1 MKSLF
6 SKNQSGQS
14 LVEALLALAFVVA
27 IITAVVTV
35 VISSLNSASFTKN
48 QNRTTSYA
56 QEGLDIARNM
66 KDSNYTVFRALPSRN
81 YYCADEA
88 TITLK
93 QTCVAGVFTRKIYV
107 DHGDATYG
115 GRDEKLVGRCEVGSS
130 FVASIVY
137 WTDSKCAGSNNCH
150 KVQLDS
156 CFSDLNKVSG
166 P

>member
-1 MKSLF
+1 MKSVF

-14 LVEALLALAFVVA
+14 LVEALLALAFVVV

-56 QEGLDIARNM
+56 QEGLDISRNM
-66 KDSNYTVFRALPSRN
+66 KDSSYTAFRALSSG
-81 YYCADEA
+81 YYCADDG
-88 TITLK
+88 TIALK
-93 QTCVAGVFTRKIYV
+93 SEPCVGVYTRRIYIN
-107 DHGDATYG
+107 HGGMDQG
-115 GRDEKLVGRCEVGSS
+115 GSIRRCEVGSS
-130 FVASIVY
+130 FVSSIVY
-137 WTDSKCAGSNNCH
+137 WTDSKCTAGDECH
-150 KVQLDS
+150 KIQLDA